1 MADRDPAADLLE
13 PPVIA
18 VRVLARI
25 GLGALVFIAVAI
37 FALGMF
43 YRGIIGQRPHPSI
56 RPFPQPR
63 LETSIDPRTVPAE
76 GPGPAQA
83 TPPAPVR
90 FDPPTLQR
98 AMQIVA
104 ARGAQAYDPPTEAPR

>member
-18 VRVLARI
+18 VRVLAWI
-25 GLGALVFIAVAI
+25 GLGALVFIAVAT
-37 FALGMF
+37 FGLGLF
-43 YRGIIGQRPHPSI
+43 YRGIIGERPHPSI

-83 TPPAPVR
+83 TPPAPAQ

-98 AMQIVA
+98 AIQIVA
-104 ARGAQAYDPPTEAPR
+104 AQGARAYDPPAEASR